1 MNNGNEF
8 RVVITPFCNYRC
20 FFCHSEG
27 LVEECTPMLLSPKDY
42 AFAVRAAKYLWGWD
56 TVTITGGEP
65 LISPIYGEVCS
76 LIADEGVKIT
86 TVTNASLIANPKK
99 ILDKK

>member
-42 AFAVRAAKYLWGWD
+42 TFC
-56 TVTITGGEP
+56 GEG
-65 LISPIYGEVCS
+65 SKTFMGMGYG
-76 LIADEGVKIT
+76 
-86 TVTNASLIANPKK
+86 NNHWW
-99 ILDKK
+99 